1 MSPAVVCWSGSPRAM
16 AGGWL
21 LALSCLAVSL
31 LPAALGTI
39 GGEVCDCNGMSR
51 QCIFDWH
58 LLQETGNGYR
68 CLGCQ
73 GNTEGPRCERCQD
86 GFFRRRD
93 RDCCLP
99 CLCHPQ
105 GALGPQ
111 CNSDGRC
118 SCKPGVMGE
127 KCDQCQPGFE
137 SLSEAGCQRSGQ
149 SLRCECD
156 PASSMG
162 GCISGRCVCKA
173 SATGERC
180 ERCKRNFYNLDARN
194 PAGCSPC
201 FCYGHSAVC
210 VSADNHSVHNITSTF
225 QQGSEGW
232 RGVHEGGSPAQ
243 LQWSPR
249 HQDAFIAARRREP
262 IYFVAPGKFLGN
274 KQLSYGQTLSFDYR
288 LDRGGREPSPHDVV
302 LEGDGLRVTAPFL
315 PQGKVLPCGVS
326 QTYTFRLDEHPS
338 SKWSP
343 RLNHLE
349 YRRLL
354 GNLTALW
361 IRATF
366 GEYSTGYID
375 NVTLVSAQ
383 PGAGVPA
390 PWVERCECPAGYE
403 GQFCET
409 CAPGYRRDAP
419 GMGPFS
425 ICVPCNCQGG
435 GICDPDTGECYS
447 GDENVGN
454 SIGCPFGFYQDPRQP
469 HSCRACPCGN
479 GQGCSVVPGSEEI
492 ICDHCP
498 PGAAGTNCEY
508 CADGYFGNPV
518 ASQPCQLC
526 RCNGNVEP
534 NAVGNCDRQTGECLK
549 CLYNTAGFYC
559 DRCKDGFFGNPLA
572 PDPADKCRAC
582 ACDSTGAEPLKC
594 RSDGSCICK
603 PGFQGPRCEES
614 ECPACYGQ
622 VKEQVD
628 LYLQQLAELE
638 LMFSEVQAG
647 SGAGSQEL
655 EGRMQLAEEML
666 RTILGEALSLQ
677 ASDRSLESRLAMMK
691 GQESSSQGR
700 LDEMKATVERLRS
713 LGTQY
718 ERQVQDTRRLLERA
732 RLDLDRSGAALRWVN
747 VPVSN
752 LPGGSNQF
760 SMLAQEA
767 RSLADSH
774 LQAANTIE
782 GAAKAAREDA
792 RQALELVRAAA
803 GGETTTS
810 GSLRGLLGKYEELK
824 SLAGGLKA
832 EADEMASEADK
843 AYQGS
848 LVLLNSLSR
857 LTKTDVG
864 SFEGEAT
871 QLKQDASALLT
882 LVDTYMAQY
891 RQLQARTGRWEE
903 EIKQLLQRGEG
914 KRAMLMQ
921 LLSRANLARS
931 TALQAVSAGN
941 ATFYEVEQILKSL
954 REFNLQADD
963 KRREAEDAMRRLPII
978 SSMVAS
984 AREKTD
990 RAEAILG
997 SAASESKAASNTAGE
1012 AKEISMGIQQE
1023 ITRLRVEAN
1032 KTADGVLALEK
1043 VVATLQHE
1051 AKEVDGEF
1059 ERKLSEVE
1067 VDASMIQKTAQ
1078 EAQRVH
1084 AKAGQAG
1091 VAVQETLSAL
1101 EELLRLMNQPGA
1113 VDEEGLKQLEINFSK
1128 AKTRSNQ
1135 LKDELL
1141 ELEQTA
1147 TLQKTRVRTLE
1158 SSIDEILADIK
1169 NLEDIQRSLPP
1180 GCFNTKAIELP

>member
-1 MSPAVVCWSGSPRAM
+1 M
-16 AGGWL
+16 AGCWL
-21 LALSCLAVSL
+21 LPLCCLVASL
-31 LPAALGTI
+31 LPAALSANR
-39 GGEVCDCNGMSR
+39 GEVCDCNGMSR

-58 LLQETGNGYR
+58 LLRETGNGYR
-68 CLGCQ
+68 CLSCL
-73 GNTEGPRCERCQD
+73 GNTEGARCERCKE
-86 GFFRRRD
+86 GFFRQREE
-93 RDCCLP
+93 DCCLP
-99 CLCHPQ
+99 CRCHPQ
-105 GALGPQ
+105 GALSPQ
-111 CNSDGRC
+111 CDSDGRC
-118 SCKPGVMGE
+118 SCKPGVMGK

-137 SLSEAGCQRSGQ
+137 SLSESGCRRSGQ
-149 SLRCECD
+149 SPQCECD
-156 PASSMG
+156 LAGSAG
-162 GCISGRCVCKA
+162 GCLSGRCVCKA
-173 SATGERC
+173 STTGERC

-194 PAGCSPC
+194 PTGCSPC
-201 FCYGHSAVC
+201 FCYGHSAAC
-210 VSADNHSVHNITSTF
+210 VSADNHSIYNITSTF
-225 QQGSEGW
+225 QQGAEGW
-232 RGVHEGGSPAQ
+232 RGVHESGSPAQ

-249 HQDAFIAARRREP
+249 HQDVFIAARRSEP
-262 IYFVAPGKFLGN
+262 IYFVAPAKFLGN
-274 KQLSYGQTLSFDYR
+274 QQLSYGQTLSFDYR
-288 LDRGGREPSPHDVV
+288 LDRGGRQPSPHDVV
-302 LEGDGLRVTAPFL
+302 LEGDGLRISAPFL

-343 RLNHLE
+343 RLNHFE

-383 PGAGVPA
+383 PVTGVPA
-390 PWVERCECPAGYE
+390 PWVERCECPAEYR
-403 GQFCET
+403 GQFCER

-419 GMGPFS
+419 GLGPFS

-447 GDENVGN
+447 GDENVAN
-454 SIGCPFGFYQDPRQP
+454 SVSCPFGFYRDPRQP
-469 HSCRACPCGN
+469 HSCRACPCSN
-479 GQGCSVVPGSEEI
+479 GQGCSVVPGSEEVV
-492 ICDHCP
+492 CDRCP
-498 PGAAGTNCEY
+498 PGAAGANCEY
-508 CADGYFGNPV
+508 CADGYFGDPA
-518 ASQPCQLC
+518 ASRPCQPC

-534 NAVGNCDRQTGECLK
+534 NAVGNCDRRTGECLK
-549 CLYNTAGFYC
+549 CIYNTAGFYC

-582 ACDSTGAEPLKC
+582 ACDSAGAEPLKC
-594 RSDGSCICK
+594 GSDGSCICK
-603 PGFQGPRCEES
+603 PGFEGPSCEES

-622 VKEQVD
+622 VKAQVD

-638 LMFSEVQAG
+638 LLFSEVQAG
-647 SGAGSQEL
+647 GGAETQEL

-677 ASDRSLESRLAMMK
+677 ASDRSLESRVARMNRQ
-691 GQESSSQGR
+691 GSSSQSR
-700 LDEMKATVERLRS
+700 LDEIKATVERLRS
-713 LGTQY
+713 LGSQY

-732 RLDLDRSGAALRWVN
+732 RLDLDRSGAALRRVTI
-747 VPVSN
+747 PVSN

-760 SMLAQEA
+760 LMLAQEA
-767 RSLADSH
+767 LRLANSH
-774 LQAANTIE
+774 AQAANAIE
-782 GAAKAAREDA
+782 QATKAAREDA
-792 RQALELVRAAA
+792 RQALDLVRAAA
-803 GGETTTS
+803 GGEAAAS
-810 GSLRGLLGKYEELK
+810 GSLLGLLGKYEELK
-824 SLAGGLKA
+824 SLVGGLKA
-832 EADEMASEADK
+832 EADGMASEADK

-848 LVLLNSLSR
+848 LVLLSSLSR
-857 LTKTDVG
+857 LTETDIG

-871 QLKQDASALLT
+871 RLKQDASALLS

-891 RQLQARTGRWEE
+891 RQLQSRTGRWEE
-903 EIKQLLQRGEG
+903 EIKQLLRKGEG
-914 KRAMLMQ
+914 ERATLTQ

-931 TALQAVSAGN
+931 TALQAMSAGN

-963 KRREAEDAMRRLPII
+963 KRREAEDAMRRLLII
-978 SSMVAS
+978 SNMVTS

-997 SAASESKAASNTAGE
+997 SAASESKAASSAAGE
-1012 AKEISMGIQQE
+1012 AKEITMGIQQE
-1023 ITRLRVEAN
+1023 ITQLKVEAN

-1043 VVATLQHE
+1043 AVAALQRE

-1059 ERKLSEVE
+1059 ERKLLEVE
-1067 VDASMIQKTAQ
+1067 ADATVIQETAQ

-1113 VDEEGLKQLEINFSK
+1113 VDEDGLKQLEMNFSK

-1135 LKDELL
+1135 LKYEMS

-1147 TLQKTRVRTLE
+1147 ALQKARVLTLE

-1169 NLEDIQRSLPP
+1169 NLEDIQKSLPP
-1180 GCFNTKAIELP
+1180 GCYNTKAIELP

>member
-1 MSPAVVCWSGSPRAM
+1 
-16 AGGWL
+16 
-21 LALSCLAVSL
+21 
-31 LPAALGTI
+31 
-39 GGEVCDCNGMSR
+39 CDCNGMSR
-51 QCIFDWH
+51 QCVFDWH
-58 LLQETGNGYR
+58 LLRETGNGYR
-68 CLGCQ
+68 CLGCL
-73 GNTEGPRCERCQD
+73 GNTEGAHCERCKE
-86 GFFRRRD
+86 GFFRQQEE
-93 RDCCLP
+93 DCCLP
-99 CLCHPQ
+99 CYCHPQ
-105 GALGPQ
+105 GALSPQ

-118 SCKPGVMGE
+118 SCKPGVMGK
-127 KCDQCQPGFE
+127 KCDRCQLGFE
-137 SLSEAGCQRSGQ
+137 SLSEAGCRRSGQ
-149 SLRCECD
+149 SPQCECD
-156 PASSMG
+156 PAGSTG
-162 GCISGRCVCKA
+162 GCLSGRCVCKA
-173 SATGERC
+173 STTGERC
-180 ERCKRNFYNLDARN
+180 ERCKRHFYNLDARN

-201 FCYGHSAVC
+201 FCYGHSAAC
-210 VSADNHSVHNITSTF
+210 VSADNHSIYNITSTF
-225 QQGSEGW
+225 QQGAEGW
-232 RGVHEGGSPAQ
+232 RGVHESGSPAQ

-249 HQDAFIAARRREP
+249 HQDAFIAARRSEP
-262 IYFVAPGKFLGN
+262 IYFVAPAKFLGN
-274 KQLSYGQTLSFDYR
+274 QQLSYGQTLSFDYR
-288 LDRGGREPSPHDVV
+288 LDRGGRQPSPHDVV

-315 PQGKVLPCGVS
+315 PQGKVLPCGIS

-343 RLNHLE
+343 RLNHFE

-383 PGAGVPA
+383 PVAGVRA
-390 PWVERCECPAGYE
+390 PWVEHCECPVGYQ
-403 GQFCET
+403 GQFCER

-454 SIGCPFGFYQDPRQP
+454 SVSCPFGFYRDPRRPQ
-469 HSCRACPCGN
+469 SCRACPCDN
-479 GQGCSVVPGSEEI
+479 GQGCSVVPGSEEV

-498 PGAAGTNCEY
+498 LGAAGSNCEY
-508 CADGYFGNPV
+508 CADGYFGDPA
-518 ASQPCQLC
+518 ASRPCQPC

-534 NAVGNCDRQTGECLK
+534 NAVGNCDRRTGECLK
-549 CLYNTAGFYC
+549 CIYNTAGFYC

-572 PDPADKCRAC
+572 PDPADKCRPC
-582 ACDSTGAEPLKC
+582 ACDSAGAEPLKC
-594 RSDGSCICK
+594 GSDGSCICK
-603 PGFQGPRCEES
+603 PGFEGPNCEES
-614 ECPACYGQ
+614 ECPACYSQ
-622 VKEQVD
+622 VKAQVD
-628 LYLQQLAELE
+628 LYLQQLVELE
-638 LMFSEVQAG
+638 LLFSEVQAG
-647 SGAGSQEL
+647 GGAESQEL
-655 EGRMQLAEEML
+655 ERRMQLAEEML
-666 RTILGEALSLQ
+666 RGILGEALSLQ
-677 ASDRSLESRLAMMK
+677 ASDRSLESRVASMK
-691 GQESSSQGR
+691 GQVSSSQSH
-700 LDEMKATVERLRS
+700 LDEIKATVERLRS
-713 LGTQY
+713 LGSQY
-718 ERQVQDTRRLLERA
+718 EKQVQDTRRLLERA
-732 RLDLDRSGAALRWVN
+732 RLDLDRSGAALRRVTI
-747 VPVSN
+747 PVSN

-760 SMLAQEA
+760 LMLAQEA
-767 RSLADSH
+767 LRLANSH
-774 LQAANTIE
+774 AQAANTIE
-782 GAAKAAREDA
+782 QAAKVAREDA

-803 GGETTTS
+803 GGEEAAS

-824 SLAGGLKA
+824 SLVGGLKA
-832 EADEMASEADK
+832 DADGMASEADR

-848 LVLLNSLSR
+848 LVLLSSLSR
-857 LTKTDVG
+857 LTKTDIG

-871 QLKQDASALLT
+871 RLKQDASALLS

-891 RQLQARTGRWEE
+891 RQLQSRTGRWEE
-903 EIKQLLQRGEG
+903 EIKQLLRRGEG
-914 KRAMLMQ
+914 ERATLTQ

-984 AREKTD
+984 AREKTG

-997 SAASESKAASNTAGE
+997 SAASESKVASSTAGE
-1012 AKEISMGIQQE
+1012 AKEITMGIQQE
-1023 ITRLRVEAN
+1023 ITRLKVEAN

-1043 VVATLQHE
+1043 AVATLQRE

-1067 VDASMIQKTAQ
+1067 ADAAVIQETSQ

-1084 AKAGQAG
+1084 AKAGRVG
-1091 VAVQETLSAL
+1091 VVVQETLSIL
-1101 EELLRLMNQPGA
+1101 EDLLRLMNQPGA
-1113 VDEEGLKQLEINFSK
+1113 VDEDGLKQLEMNFSK

-1135 LKDELL
+1135 LKDEML

-1147 TLQKTRVRTLE
+1147 ALQKARVRTLE

-1180 GCFNTKAIELP
+1180 GCYNTKAIELP